1 MIELAPNH
9 KYGLSL
15 KSPIMTASGA
25 AGYGNEYSDLV
36 DFSLLGA
43 FVTNPVSLRP
53 RKAVKGS
60 RLRIHYGHMVVH
72 TGLPNPGVKAVVHEH
87 RKEWEWFPVPIII
100 HVLATTPSETAET
113 TTFLSNIPG
122 IHGIE
127 LGLADNVKSERA
139 ISLVQAAMAGDL
151 PVIVRIP
158 FNRIT
163 ELAPLISDEG
173 VSALT
178 LTGPPRVLLPADE
191 NHQKKDRSFF
201 RGRLYGPAMFP
212 ILLNTISQWARK
224 LTVPIIACGGIQT
237 GKQALAC
244 LRLGATAVQIDA
256 MLWRNPNLVE
266 TLNQDLNQ
274 LITTLIDNE
283 GMKEAIDDD
292 ENLESSGDRTG
303 NPPPG
308 T

>member
-25 AGYGNEYSDLV
+25 AGYGNEYSDLI
-36 DFSLLGA
+36 DFNLLGA

-60 RLRIHYGHMVVH
+60 RLQIHSGHMIVH
-72 TGLPNPGVKAVVHEH
+72 TGLPNPGIKLVVHEH

-100 HVLATTPSETAET
+100 HVLATTPSETAKA
-113 TTFLSNIPG
+113 TTFLSNTPG

-139 ISLVQAAMAGDL
+139 VNLVQAAMAGDL

-158 FNRIT
+158 FSRIA
-163 ELAPLISDEG
+163 ELAPLIADEG

-178 LTGPPRVLLPADE
+178 LTGPPRVLLPSEE
-191 NHQKKDRSFF
+191 NHNGKDGSFF
-201 RGRLYGPAMFP
+201 RGRLYGPAIFP
-212 ILLNTISQWARK
+212 ILLHTISQWTRK
-224 LTVPIIACGGIQT
+224 LSVPIVACGGIQS
-237 GKQALAC
+237 GEQALAC
-244 LRLGATAVQIDA
+244 LRLGAAAVQIDA
-256 MLWRNPNLVE
+256 MLWRNPTLVE
-266 TLNQDLNQ
+266 TLCQDLNQ
-274 LITTLIDNE
+274 LITTLIDDE
-283 GMKEAIDDD
+283 DMKEAIDDD
-292 ENLESSGDRTG
+292 ENLESSGDHTG
-303 NPPPG
+303 NPPIDA
-308 T
+308 